1 MMRLRDLL
9 IACIV
14 LALTFPLM
22 LMVGLAIKLDT
33 AGPILARHNCID
45 RGGRRFQ
52 MLKFRTS
59 VQSPE
64 HLVPPRAEKITR
76 VGRLLRYT
84 RADAL
89 PQLVNVLR
97 GEMSIIDNSAH
108 SPSFLD

>member
-33 AGPILARHNCID
+33 AGPILARHNCIG

-64 HLVPPRAEKITR
+64 HLVPPWAEKITR
-76 VGRLLRYT
+76 WVGCSGTL
-84 RADAL
+84 AL
-89 PQLVNVLR
+89 MLSRSSSMCCAVR
-97 GEMSIIDNSAH
+97 
-108 SPSFLD
+108 